1 MIKNQML
8 TMGYQNEV
16 VEALLFKNYN
26 WKLITCLQEATQ
38 AVLDPMK
45 HDYEESETEII
56 CTIC

>member
-1 MIKNQML
+1 ML